1 MSIHT
6 PFKEKGYE
14 VAHQLLSDVCTLLDQ
29 HDISYHLEGGT
40 LLGIVR
46 DKKLIPWDHDLDISI
61 LASDADRILQVL
73 KHLPRRW
80 RISKRFHDNDSHL
93 WNRNQLRL
101 IKIKSRRLYFLP
113 GNDCLDIFIKFFDDD
128 FAYWKVDRHIMRASK
143 KYYSGN
149 ETVEFMGKALS
160 VPLDYQGYL
169 TEKYGD
175 WQTPEPDWHFSRE
188 KTILRQSD

>member
-6 PFKEKGYE
+6 PFKDKGYK
-14 VAHQLLSDVCTLLDQ
+14 VAHQLLFDVCALLDQ

-61 LASDADRILQVL
+61 LASDADRIFQAL

-80 RISKRFHDNDSHL
+80 RISNRFQVNDSHL
-93 WNRNQLRL
+93 WNRDKPRL

-113 GNDCLDIFIKFFDDD
+113 GNDCLDIFVKFLDGDY
-128 FAYWKVDRHIMRASK
+128 AYWKVDRHIMRANK
-143 KYYSGN
+143 KHYSGN
-149 ETVEFMGKALS
+149 ETVEFMGRTLS
-160 VPLDYQGYL
+160 VPVDYREYL

-175 WQTPEPDWHFSRE
+175 WQTPEQNWHFSQE
-188 KTILRQSD
+188 KTIVSPSD